1 MSGNVKVR
9 AGFVG
14 FGEVNTPREFIAGR
28 CREAAEELRKR
39 GINLVETNPVS
50 DDPAGANAARAVHE
64 LGAGDFDALV
74 LCVAGWIPSWAVVK
88 VAEPFRHKPILLWGL
103 SGWRENGHF
112 VTTADQ
118 AGTTALRAPLAEMGY
133 NFKYLVN
140 FKDSA
145 PRYDEAAAYLK
156 AAGAAAA
163 VRRALI
169 GMSGY
174 RDMRLFGTLYDGNLL
189 KRQLG
194 AEIEHFDLL
203 EVVELEKSVA
213 DDEIAEGTKY
223 VRSNWKFV
231 REPQPG
237 TVENSVRLALALKKK
252 LEDRHY
258 AALSFCDVD
267 GVKKLLKFAPAGAL
281 TLLHDLVKIP
291 SVPEND
297 CYGAVTEVVMHA
309 LTGSLPGYLEFYE
322 FTEKSA
328 LMGVPDYV
336 PRAMT
341 DGGVT
346 VMPNAFGSFGEGLL
360 NVSKLR
366 TGEVT
371 ITRLAGRDGKL
382 VVHCAHGQAV
392 TPEKWEEAGWA
403 PPAPQLPS
411 LEVVFDNGSEAFLEN
426 VMGQHYIVS
435 YGDRRDAIKEFCAL
449 TGTELII

>member
-1 MSGNVKVR
+1 MSGKVKAR

-39 GINLVETNPVS
+39 GIELVETAPVS
-50 DDPAGANAARAVHE
+50 DDPAGQNAARAVHE
-64 LGAGDFDALV
+64 LAAGDFDALV
-74 LCVAGWIPSWAVVK
+74 LCVAGWIPSWAVIK
-88 VAEPFRHKPILLWGL
+88 VAEVFRHKPMLLWGL

-118 AGTTALRAPLAEMGY
+118 AGTTALRGPMTEMGY

-145 PRYDEAAAYLK
+145 PRYDEAAEYLK
-156 AAGAAAA
+156 AASASAA

-189 KRQLG
+189 KKKLG

-203 EVVELEKSVA
+203 EIVELTENISSADVA
-213 DDEIAEGTKY
+213 EAEKY
-223 VRSNWKFV
+223 VRDNWTFV
-231 REPQPG
+231 REPRPG
-237 TVENSVRLALALKKK
+237 TVENSVRLALAFKKK

-281 TLLHDLVKIP
+281 TLLHDLVGIP

-297 CYGAVTEVVMHA
+297 CYGAVTEVFMQA
-309 LTGSLPGYLEFYE
+309 LTGDIPGYLEFYE
-322 FTEKSA
+322 FTAKSA

-336 PRAMT
+336 PRSMV
-341 DGGVT
+341 DGKVT
-346 VMPNAFGSFGEGLL
+346 VMPNAFGEFGEGLL

-371 ITRLAGRDGKL
+371 ITRLAGLDGGL
-382 VVHCAHGQAV
+382 AVHCAHGQAV

-411 LEVVFDNGSEAFLEN
+411 LEVVLDGGSEKFLEN
-426 VMGQHYIVS
+426 VMGQHYIVT
-435 YGDRRDAIKEFCAL
+435 YGDQRGKLEDFCAANGL
-449 TGTELII
+449 KLIM